1 MIISDVIGRKRHLN
15 AAAEIPSTT
24 ISAESADSLA
34 ASHGA
39 SLASLDSPNDVNF
52 QEEFTGDSE
61 EKTSTLAI
69 SPAVSAAVAEA
80 QKLYGSK
87 AAAIVADLAP
97 SLVSA
102 ASPAAIDAHIRACVF
117 DGLDSAFYVMDAG
130 VALQLHATWTQLLPR
145 VHPFYAV
152 KCNPDPALL
161 SLLAS
166 VGAGFDVASKA
177 EMEMVAAACGG
188 SLPDPSR
195 IIYANPCKLP
205 AHIRFA
211 AVAGVNMTTFDSV
224 TELQKLRR
232 WNPSAQAVLRV
243 RVDDPGARCPMGV
256 KYGAEAEEC
265 PELLAAAQELGVE
278 VVGVAFHVGSGAKDA
293 RILGDAIMLAR
304 DVFNVA
310 EQLGMAPLSLLDIGG
325 GFTYDGLQDDD
336 YASAGGGAEG
346 AEDGGADGEMSFLKA
361 CYSVNVALAKYFPE
375 EMGVR
380 VIAEPG
386 RFFAE
391 APFTLATKV
400 FGVRSRRTTAS
411 KAAALAALTEHASSS
426 SGNASAGE
434 CAVMEYWIDDGIYG
448 SMNCLLYDHA
458 VISARPV
465 KMAAEG
471 QDAAEEEGQLCRST
485 VFGPTCDGLD
495 TILRDVWL
503 PRLDLDDWLVFPKM
517 GAYTQAA
524 GSSFN
529 GFVTSDIGIVRVFS
543 SAFPKRLAEAA
554 ACLHDRVADALS
566 FSDSDAM
573 VRTAILVAA
582 AHWKTE
588 VKEEQAAAGLEQFN
602 WQEIG
607 RGVRRGGVRGRGVR
621 RGAVKGRGG
630 GEGGGGGGA
639 SSRPRA
645 EPPVL
650 PSLSSFSFLLM
661 LNPPPCSFCP
671 VPLSFPPLLLPPS
684 FPLSQPTAPPCS
696 HPSPCPHSSLFPHY
710 RRCFSCSFPPFL
722 NPSFSSLTS
731 LPEAGLGATVASG
744 SLPPSLHHQSSSPP
758 LPPSLLSPV
767 TVQTFPPSPSLL
779 PSVSVPPSPTIHPLP
794 YPCPFKASPDS

>member
-1 MIISDVIGRKRHLN
+1 MIISDVIGRKRDVN
-15 AAAEIPSTT
+15 AAGEILSTM
-24 ISAESADSLA
+24 IYAESADSLA

-39 SLASLDSPNDVNF
+39 SLGASLASLDSPNDVTL
-52 QEEFTGDSE
+52 QEGPTDLE

-69 SPAVSAAVAEA
+69 SAAVSAAVTET
-80 QKLYGSK
+80 QELYG
-87 AAAIVADLAP
+87 AAAAAVVADLAP

-102 ASPAAIDAHIRACVF
+102 ASPAAIDAHIRARVTG
-117 DGLDSAFYVMDAG
+117 GLDSAFYVMDAG

-211 AVAGVNMTTFDSV
+211 AASGVNMTTFDSV

-304 DVFNVA
+304 DIFNVA
-310 EQLGMAPLSLLDIGG
+310 EQLGMTPLSLLDIGG

-471 QDAAEEEGQLCRST
+471 QDAAEEGQLCRST

-543 SAFPKRLAEAA
+543 SAFPNGLAEAA
-554 ACLHDRVADALS
+554 AYLHDRVADALS
-566 FSDSDAM
+566 FSDSD
-573 VRTAILVAA
+573 
-582 AHWKTE
+582 
-588 VKEEQAAAGLEQFN
+588 
-602 WQEIG
+602 
-607 RGVRRGGVRGRGVR
+607 
-621 RGAVKGRGG
+621 
-630 GEGGGGGGA
+630 
-639 SSRPRA
+639 
-645 EPPVL
+645 VL
-650 PSLSSFSFLLM
+650 S
-661 LNPPPCSFCP
+661 
-671 VPLSFPPLLLPPS
+671 
-684 FPLSQPTAPPCS
+684 
-696 HPSPCPHSSLFPHY
+696 
-710 RRCFSCSFPPFL
+710 
-722 NPSFSSLTS
+722 
-731 LPEAGLGATVASG
+731 E
-744 SLPPSLHHQSSSPP
+744 
-758 LPPSLLSPV
+758 
-767 TVQTFPPSPSLL
+767 
-779 PSVSVPPSPTIHPLP
+779 
-794 YPCPFKASPDS
+794 

>member
-15 AAAEIPSTT
+15 AAAEIP
-24 ISAESADSLA
+24 
-34 ASHGA
+34 
-39 SLASLDSPNDVNF
+39 
-52 QEEFTGDSE
+52 
-61 EKTSTLAI
+61 
-69 SPAVSAAVAEA
+69 AVSAAVAETE
-80 QKLYGSK
+80 KLYGAK
-87 AAAIVADLAP
+87 AAAVVADLAP
-97 SLVSA
+97 SLIG
-102 ASPAAIDAHIRACVF
+102 ASPAAIDAYIRACVT

-130 VALQLHATWTQLLPR
+130 VALQLHATWTQLMPR
-145 VHPFYAV
+145 VQPFYAV

-177 EMEMVAAACGG
+177 EMEMVAASCGG

-211 AVAGVNMTTFDSV
+211 AAAGVNMTTFDSV

-278 VVGVAFHVGSGAKDA
+278 VVGVAFHVGSGAKDP
-293 RILGDAIMLAR
+293 RIFGDAIALAR
-304 DVFNVA
+304 DIFNVA

-336 YASAGGGAEG
+336 YANNAA
-346 AEDGGADGEMSFLKA
+346 AEDGAADGEMSFLKA

-391 APFTLATKV
+391 APFTLAAKV
-400 FGVRSRRTTAS
+400 FGVRSRNTTAN
-411 KAAALAALTEHASSS
+411 KAAALAALTKHASSS
-426 SGNASAGE
+426 SSAENASAAVQCASGKG
-434 CAVMEYWIDDGIYG
+434 AVMEYWIDDGIYG

-471 QDAAEEEGQLCRST
+471 QVEEGQLCRST

-503 PRLDLDDWLVFPKM
+503 PRLDLDDWLVFSKM

-529 GFVTSDIGIVRVFS
+529 GFATSDIGTVRVFS
-543 SAFPKRLAEAA
+543 SAFPEGLAEAA
-554 ACLHDRVADALS
+554 ARLHDRVADAS
-566 FSDSDAM
+566 ASSDSDA
-573 VRTAILVAA
+573 A
-582 AHWKTE
+582 
-588 VKEEQAAAGLEQFN
+588 
-602 WQEIG
+602 
-607 RGVRRGGVRGRGVR
+607 
-621 RGAVKGRGG
+621 
-630 GEGGGGGGA
+630 
-639 SSRPRA
+639 
-645 EPPVL
+645 
-650 PSLSSFSFLLM
+650 SSFSG
-661 LNPPPCSFCP
+661 SDEEEG
-671 VPLSFPPLLLPPS
+671 SDWD
-684 FPLSQPTAPPCS
+684 
-696 HPSPCPHSSLFPHY
+696 SS
-710 RRCFSCSFPPFL
+710 
-722 NPSFSSLTS
+722 
-731 LPEAGLGATVASG
+731 
-744 SLPPSLHHQSSSPP
+744 
-758 LPPSLLSPV
+758 
-767 TVQTFPPSPSLL
+767 
-779 PSVSVPPSPTIHPLP
+779 
-794 YPCPFKASPDS
+794 

>member
-1 MIISDVIGRKRHLN
+1 MIISEVIGRKRDVN
-15 AAAEIPSTT
+15 AAGEIPSTT
-24 ISAESADSLA
+24 ISAESSDSLA

-39 SLASLDSPNDVNF
+39 SLASLDSPNEVIF
-52 QEEFTGDSE
+52 HEGPTDSE

-69 SPAVSAAVAEA
+69 SAAVSAAVAET
-80 QKLYGSK
+80 QKLYG
-87 AAAIVADLAP
+87 AAAAAVVADLAP
-97 SLVSA
+97 SLVST
-102 ASPAAIDAHIRACVF
+102 ASPAAIDAHIRACVS

-145 VHPFYAV
+145 VQPFYAV

-211 AVAGVNMTTFDSV
+211 AAAGVNMTTFDSV

-265 PELLAAAQELGVE
+265 PELLEASQELGVE

-336 YASAGGGAEG
+336 YASAGGGAV

-471 QDAAEEEGQLCRST
+471 QDAAEEGQLCRST

-529 GFVTSDIGIVRVFS
+529 GFVTSDIRIVRVFS
-543 SAFPKRLAEAA
+543 SAFPEGVAEAA

-566 FSDSDAM
+566 FSDSD
-573 VRTAILVAA
+573 
-582 AHWKTE
+582 
-588 VKEEQAAAGLEQFN
+588 
-602 WQEIG
+602 
-607 RGVRRGGVRGRGVR
+607 
-621 RGAVKGRGG
+621 
-630 GEGGGGGGA
+630 
-639 SSRPRA
+639 
-645 EPPVL
+645 VL
-650 PSLSSFSFLLM
+650 S
-661 LNPPPCSFCP
+661 
-671 VPLSFPPLLLPPS
+671 
-684 FPLSQPTAPPCS
+684 
-696 HPSPCPHSSLFPHY
+696 
-710 RRCFSCSFPPFL
+710 
-722 NPSFSSLTS
+722 
-731 LPEAGLGATVASG
+731 E
-744 SLPPSLHHQSSSPP
+744 
-758 LPPSLLSPV
+758 
-767 TVQTFPPSPSLL
+767 
-779 PSVSVPPSPTIHPLP
+779 
-794 YPCPFKASPDS
+794 